1 MIKESDRIKIIE
13 IARGYS
19 VRNLILFGSSI
30 ASDDPGDIDL
40 AVGGLA
46 PEKFFRFYGELMWQL
61 SLPVDLVD
69 LSTRSRFTDLIET
82 EGTLLY
88 ESA

>member
-1 MIKESDRIKIIE
+1 MIKESDRRKIIE
-13 IARGYS
+13 LAHGYN

-30 ASDDPGDIDL
+30 GSDDPGDIDL

-46 PEKFFRFYGELMWQL
+46 PDKFFRFYGELMWQL
-61 SLPVDLVD
+61 SRPVDLVD
-69 LSTRSRFTDLIET
+69 LSRKSRFTELIQT
-82 EGTLLY
+82 EGILLY